1 MSTHL
6 LTYSFLFI
14 KLTLG
19 FGFDFELGLGLTLG
33 LDLELEFG
41 LGPRYRFGS
50 DYFTENFQLRENK
63 TKMRNI
69 HPHFFHLLF

>member
-1 MSTHL
+1 MLRYVIPIKRIIEQKMSTHL

-19 FGFDFELGLGLTLG
+19 FGLDFELGLGLTLA

-41 LGPRYRFGS
+41 PRYRFS
-50 DYFTENFQLRENK
+50 CFYAT
-63 TKMRNI
+63 
-69 HPHFFHLLF
+69 